1 MFGKGLAQ
9 RGHREKNFATA
20 CQRENGG
27 DAFGMNVGMRTYCFV
42 ITALMLLVTSAAAQ
56 WPPPT
61 SFRLYPLLIQ
71 AVHSFCRSPRRS
83 RSRLPPAEV
92 HTKANCHRSNRIRG
106 RVASSAGTRAIH
118 RSAAFSTM
126 GRAFPIICRRSDK
139 ICGSQS
145 FQPMKTTRSSK
156 TVEMG
161 GSMRS
166 VRFATCLR
174 RFALAGCRPRNRR
187 RDMVWNTPSASL
199 LSAMAP

>member
-1 MFGKGLAQ
+1 MFGKRLAQ

-56 WPPPT
+56 LPPPT
-61 SFRLYPLLIQ
+61 IVPPLPTLNPSSSLIVPQ
-71 AVHSFCRSPRRS
+71 PPPLPVSPA
-83 RSRLPPAEV
+83 PAEV

-106 RVASSAGTRAIH
+106 RIASSAGTRAIH